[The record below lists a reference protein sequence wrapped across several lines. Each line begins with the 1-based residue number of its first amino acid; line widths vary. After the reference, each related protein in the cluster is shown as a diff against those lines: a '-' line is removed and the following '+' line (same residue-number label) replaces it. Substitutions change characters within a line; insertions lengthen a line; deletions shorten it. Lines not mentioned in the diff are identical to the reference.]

1 MLRYND
7 NKNEADKKN
16 NDKSDLTDEKNHAM
30 ESLTQELQ
38 EMSKNCAKKYDPI
51 DYKVSKIRNKGR

>member
-7 NKNEADKKN
+7 NKNEVDKKN

-30 ESLTQELQ
+30 ESLT
-38 EMSKNCAKKYDPI
+38 
-51 DYKVSKIRNKGR
+51 